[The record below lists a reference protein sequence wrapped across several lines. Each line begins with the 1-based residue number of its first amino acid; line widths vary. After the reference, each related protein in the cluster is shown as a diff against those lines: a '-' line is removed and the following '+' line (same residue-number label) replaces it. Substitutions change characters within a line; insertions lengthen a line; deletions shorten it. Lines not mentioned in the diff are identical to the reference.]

1 MQSTLQRTA
10 TQITTHCLSS
20 LCPLRR
26 LCKCCNPRNKTH
38 NNTLCNMQ
46 FVLHVCVSARIRA
59 CMRVWMDV
67 CVCACECVRLS
78 ASVSVYVYVCV
89 FVGLFDSCAWEREIE
104 SLNTA
109 DMYLKIKLQHT
120 ATHCNT
126 LQHTATHCNTGVF
139 NPADSDLKS
148 QIVHPRPANIRYSA
162 ASQRIL
168 FCKSFMG
175 HVILQHTA
183 TNCTTLQ
190 HTCSF
195 CTKKNTWKV
204 VWGSFQTGGHFTLR
218 HAGMHCNTYSAG
230 APCNRLQHIFSSFMK
245 HSTFQVVCG
254 SCDTAPYCNKSK
266 PTATHMLL
274 TNK

>member
-1 MQSTLQRTA
+1 
-10 TQITTHCLSS
+10 
-20 LCPLRR
+20 
-26 LCKCCNPRNKTH
+26 
-38 NNTLCNMQ
+38 
-46 FVLHVCVSARIRA
+46 
-59 CMRVWMDV
+59 
-67 CVCACECVRLS
+67 
-78 ASVSVYVYVCV
+78 
-89 FVGLFDSCAWEREIE
+89 
-104 SLNTA
+104 
-109 DMYLKIKLQHT
+109 MYLKIK
-120 ATHCNT
+120 

-195 CTKKNTWKV
+195 CTKNNTWKV
-204 VWGSFQTGGHFTLR
+204 VCGSFQTGGHFTLR
-218 HAGMHCNTYSAG
+218 HAGTHCNTYSAE
-230 APCNRLQHIFSSFMK
+230 APCNTLQHIFSSFMK

-254 SCDTAPYCNKSK
+254 SCDAAAYCNTSQH
-266 PTATHMLL
+266 TATHMLFNTHAL
-274 TNK
+274 DKEIALCKSSFGHTTRQHVATYCNTLQRTCSFFRKNTAWYHSFHWKRYLPGIHQVEKLRFLGISRYKIKLRWKFECGPRNSSLSMWGISGFLQWIVW